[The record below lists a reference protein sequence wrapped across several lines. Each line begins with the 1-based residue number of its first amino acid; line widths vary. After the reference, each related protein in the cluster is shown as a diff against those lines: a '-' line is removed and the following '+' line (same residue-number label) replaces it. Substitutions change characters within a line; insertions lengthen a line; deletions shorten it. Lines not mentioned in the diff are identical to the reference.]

1 MWQNPDLEGDKPLV
15 VYQVCVLQTNRDYFN
30 YIGTPNISLGSRVWV
45 PFRQS
50 TQLGIVIGI
59 QTNQISRSGL
69 KSIAAIL
76 EEEPILTTD
85 MLQLCHWISQYY
97 QSPLAL
103 VLRFALPK
111 MYRQGKSIEPEIEVF
126 YESAVTQDQGNH
138 LLHKRAIKQRECF
151 NYLQQ
156 GAKNKAQLLQ
166 EGFSATIVHSLLE
179 KNIIKQRNEFVL
191 PKVNESL
198 LTDPLLLNSEQQKA
212 VTAIVDHLHHF
223 HCFLLHGVTGSGKTE
238 VYFEVIAQVLAQGQ
252 QVLVLVPEIGLTPQ
266 LRQRFQARFSQ
277 PLVVIHSQM
286 SDTERQQ
293 AWSWAYR
300 QQVQLILGTRS
311 ALFTP
316 MPKLGLIVID
326 EEHDTSLKQM
336 EGVRYLARD
345 AALMRASMQNVPI
358 ILGTATPAL
367 ESLANVEKGKY
378 TKITLNQKALNA
390 YPLHY
395 QIVDLRNQTLLHG
408 LATQTY
414 LSIKRHLEQNNQ
426 VMIFINRRGFS
437 PVLLCHL
444 CGWKANCPHCDAC
457 LTVHRSANQLL
468 CHHCG
473 YQQTQPARCPSCH
486 SHELIFMGSGTQRI
500 EEDLAA
506 VFPKTNI
513 LRIDRDAVRH
523 KHDWEHHL
531 TQIETGQAQLIV
543 GTQMLAKGHH
553 FARLSLVVILD
564 ADYGFY
570 DPDFRALERLGQ
582 LITQVSG
589 RAGRGDIPGEVVIQ
603 THVSDHPLLNTLV
616 QSGYEV
622 FAQAL
627 LQARREAHLPPFS
640 HMALLRV
647 QGKYTD
653 KVLQSLH
660 AIKQKLSNS
669 GLSIM
674 GPAPAPLA
682 KKAGQYRMQLLFKSP
697 SRQAIQT
704 HLSSLREWIYSSSI
718 MNGLQWSI
726 DVDPLDLS

>member
-166 EGFSATIVHSLLE
+166 EGFSAAIVHSLLE

-198 LTDPLLLNSEQQKA
+198 LTDPLLLNLEQQQA
-212 VTAIVDHLHHF
+212 LTAIVDHLHHF

-367 ESLANVEKGKY
+367 ESLANVDKGKY
-378 TKITLNQKALNA
+378 TKITLSQKALNA

-603 THVSDHPLLNTLV
+603 THVPDHPLLNTLV

-682 KKAGQYRMQLLFKSP
+682 KKAGQYRMQLLFKSA
-697 SRQAIQT
+697 SRQTLQT
-704 HLSSLREWIYSSSI
+704 HLSLLREWIMSSSV